1 MHPALWISKTGL
13 DAQQTDLSVISH
25 NLANVST
32 VGFKKNRAVF
42 EDLLYQNVRQP
53 GAATTQNS
61 TLPTGL
67 MLGTGVKT
75 VANPKQF
82 TQGSIQITENALDM
96 SVQGRGFFQ
105 IQLPDGSTG
114 YTRAGNFQLNQNGE
128 VVTAGE
134 GYLLQPAITVPQ
146 DAQSFTVGLDGTV
159 SVTLQGQAAPT
170 VIGNI
175 TLADFINP
183 AGLQPM
189 GDNLFIETLASGAP
203 VVGTPGLT
211 GIGTI
216 RGGTL
221 ESSNVNT
228 VEELVNMIETQRA
241 YEMNAKVISTV
252 DQMLQYVSQTL

>member
-114 YTRAGNFQLNQNGE
+114 YTRAGNFQLNQNGQ

>member
-1 MHPALWISKTGL
+1 MHPALWISKTGI
-13 DAQQTDLSVISH
+13 DAQQMDLSVISN

-42 EDLLYQNVRQP
+42 EDLLYQNIRQP
-53 GAATTQNS
+53 GAATSQST

-67 MLGTGVKT
+67 MLGTGVKP

-82 TQGSIQITENALDM
+82 TQGTLQVTDNALDIAI
-96 SVQGRGFFQ
+96 QGRGFFQ
-105 IQLPDGSTG
+105 IEMPDGTIS
-114 YTRAGNFQLNQNGE
+114 YSRAGNFQINENGE

-134 GYLLQPAITVPQ
+134 GFLLSPSITVPQ

-159 SVTLQGQAAPT
+159 SVRLPTQAAPS

-183 AGLQPM
+183 AGLQPI
-189 GDNLFIETLASGAP
+189 GDNLFTETQASGTP
-203 VVGTPGLT
+203 IVGTPGLS
-211 GIGTI
+211 GIGVL
-216 RGGTL
+216 RGGSL
-221 ESSNVNT
+221 ESSNVNV

-241 YEMNAKVISTV
+241 YEMNAKVIAAV
-252 DQMLQYVSQTL
+252 DSMLQYVSQTL

>member
-1 MHPALWISKTGL
+1 MHPALWTSKTGL
-13 DAQQTDLSVISH
+13 DAQQMELSVISN
-25 NLANVST
+25 NLANAST
-32 VGFKKNRAVF
+32 VGFKKNRAAF
-42 EDLLYQNVRQP
+42 EDLLYQNIRQP

-67 MLGTGVKT
+67 MLGTGVRV

-82 TQGSIQITENALDM
+82 SQGTMQLTQNALDM
-96 SVQGRGFFQ
+96 AIQGRGFFQ

-114 YTRAGNFQLNQNGE
+114 YTRAGNFQLNENGE
-128 VVTAGE
+128 IVTAGE
-134 GYLLQPAITVPQ
+134 GYLLDPAISVPV
-146 DAQSFTVGLDGTV
+146 DSQSFTVGLDGTV

-183 AGLQPM
+183 AGLQPT

-216 RGGTL
+216 RGGSL

-228 VEELVNMIETQRA
+228 VEEMVGMIQTQRA

-252 DQMLQYVSQTL
+252 DQMLQYINQTL

>member
-42 EDLLYQNVRQP
+42 EDLLYQNIRQP

-96 SVQGRGFFQ
+96 SIQGRGFFQ
-105 IQLPDGSTG
+105 ITMPDGSTA

-134 GYLLQPAITVPQ
+134 GYLLSPAIAVPQ

-159 SVTLQGQAAPT
+159 SVSLQGQAAPT

-175 TLADFINP
+175 TVADFINP
-183 AGLQPM
+183 AGLQPA

-203 VVGTPGLT
+203 IVGTPGLT
-211 GIGTI
+211 GLGTI

>member
-13 DAQQTDLSVISH
+13 DAQQTDLSVISN

-32 VGFKKNRAVF
+32 VGFKKSRAAF

-82 TQGSIQITENALDM
+82 TQGALQITENALDM
-96 SVQGRGFFQ
+96 GVQGRGFFQ
-105 IQLPDGSTG
+105 IQMPDGSTG

-134 GYLLQPAITVPQ
+134 GYLLTPAITVPQ
-146 DAQSFTVGLDGTV
+146 DAQSFTVGIDGTV

-170 VIGNI
+170 VIGNV

-183 AGLQPM
+183 AGLQPV
-189 GDNLFIETLASGAP
+189 GDNLFIETLASGPA
-203 VVGTPGLT
+203 VVGTPGLG

-216 RGGTL
+216 RGGSL
-221 ESSNVNT
+221 EGSNVNT

-252 DQMLQYVSQTL
+252 DQMLQYISQTL

>member
-216 RGGTL
+216 RGGSL

>member
-53 GAATTQNS
+53 GAATTQNT

-189 GDNLFIETLASGAP
+189 GDNLFIETLASGAA

>member
-25 NLANVST
+25 NLANAST

-42 EDLLYQNVRQP
+42 EDLLYQNIRQP

-82 TQGSIQITENALDM
+82 TQGTTQVTENALDM
-96 SVQGRGFFQ
+96 SIQGRGFFQ
-105 IQLPDGSTG
+105 IQMPDGSTA

-128 VVTAGE
+128 IVTTGE
-134 GYLLQPAITVPQ
+134 GYLLNPAIAVPT

-189 GDNLFIETLASGAP
+189 GDNLFVETLASGAP

-216 RGGTL
+216 RGGSL

>member
-82 TQGSIQITENALDM
+82 TQGTIQITENALDM

-134 GYLLQPAITVPQ
+134 GYLLQPAISVPQ

-183 AGLQPM
+183 AGLQPV